1 MFCIQNQIIHTF
13 NVDRHAGPDHLL
25 FTIKN
30 VDQIYNKNYGQIK
43 IPTIC
48 WKLQVSTFDL
58 RWAMHQVIYILQIQM
73 IRPKFEVVVDI

>member
-30 VDQIYNKNYGQIK
+30 VDQIYNENYGKIK
-43 IPTIC
+43 IPTIYTLL
-48 WKLQVSTFDL
+48 WIFSKSDNFQIKAGLDTMFDFFQL
-58 RWAMHQVIYILQIQM
+58 
-73 IRPKFEVVVDI
+73 